1 MIYIHILLLFYGVA
15 MEQDLS
21 KKTKISRNLP
31 KKEKNKKPVEKF
43 RQAGKHNINPRT
55 SEQLQNELRR
65 FSKIPP
71 SHKMDAKI
79 VDLKL

>member
-31 KKEKNKKPVEKF
+31 KKKK
-43 RQAGKHNINPRT
+43 
-55 SEQLQNELRR
+55 
-65 FSKIPP
+65 KIRNLWRN
-71 SHKMDAKI
+71 SAK
-79 VDLKL
+79 LANLT

>member
-31 KKEKNKKPVEKF
+31 KKKRKKI
-43 RQAGKHNINPRT
+43 RNLWRN
-55 SEQLQNELRR
+55 S
-65 FSKIPP
+65 
-71 SHKMDAKI
+71 AK
-79 VDLKL
+79 LANLT